1 MRNTFFIA
9 LLATVLAHSGF
20 ALASDHGHMNQ
31 GAMSAMHATLSHGH
45 MGVGMVNRINMQH
58 HKINLTHG
66 PIKSLGWAGMTM
78 DFVVKDTA
86 ILKHVKAGQ
95 KVSFEVLK
103 EGPGKYFVVKITP
116 LR

>member
-9 LLATVLAHSGF
+9 LLTTFMAHSGF
-20 ALASDHGHMNQ
+20 ALASDHSHMNQ
-31 GAMSAMHATLSHGH
+31 GAMSAMHAASSHGH
-45 MGVGMVNRINMQH
+45 MGVGMVNRIDMQQ

-78 DFVVKDTA
+78 DFLVKDTA
-86 ILKHVKAGQ
+86 ILKHVKPGQ

-116 LR
+116 LK